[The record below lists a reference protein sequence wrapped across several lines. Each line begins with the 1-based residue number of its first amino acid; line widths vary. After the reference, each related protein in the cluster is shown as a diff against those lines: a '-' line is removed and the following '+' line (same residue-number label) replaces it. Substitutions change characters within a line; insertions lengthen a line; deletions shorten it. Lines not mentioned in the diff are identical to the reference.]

1 VPASDER
8 LTLGK
13 MQNPVRG
20 ILHGTAAAL
29 SLAGG
34 IALWIRSSGD
44 PARQLALLIF
54 AFSLIALY
62 TASSLYHSVPWRA
75 VWKARMRR
83 LDHAMIYVLVAGTY
97 TPIALVVLAGAPR
110 WTALAAT
117 WGIAAVGIWQKVC
130 RPAVGDWF
138 SITMQTIQG
147 WLALPLLSPLAH
159 QLPSSALF
167 QMILGGALY
176 TVGMVMFVS
185 KRPRLWPR
193 VFSYHEVFHLF
204 VVAGSTVHYAMMFRY
219 VAAYPAL

>member
-1 VPASDER
+1 
-8 LTLGK
+8 

-54 AFSLIALY
+54 ALSLIALY

-97 TPIALVVLAGAPR
+97 TPIALVVLEGAPR
-110 WTALAAT
+110 WMALAAT
-117 WGIAAVGIWQKVC
+117 WGIAAVGIW
-130 RPAVGDWF
+130 
-138 SITMQTIQG
+138 
-147 WLALPLLSPLAH
+147 
-159 QLPSSALF
+159 
-167 QMILGGALY
+167 
-176 TVGMVMFVS
+176 
-185 KRPRLWPR
+185 
-193 VFSYHEVFHLF
+193 
-204 VVAGSTVHYAMMFRY
+204 
-219 VAAYPAL
+219 